1 MNRKLKSLL
10 AMICVLALTLTM
22 SVCAFAADE
31 VTDDE
36 VANYKSAAETLIS
49 QIAGFSD
56 EEIETY
62 LAQNDAFTT
71 ATMESWKGVKDELG
85 AYSSIVSQNVEKDG
99 DVVTISTVAQF
110 EKAKAD
116 LEEKGLG
123 DHVIVLSES
132 SATVAE
138 AAHALGV
145 EPASIAKT
153 LSVLQ
158 GEKPVLIVTEG
169 TAKLDNHKYKSLF
182 HMKAKMI
189 PYDEVETYV
198 GHAPGGVCP
207 FGVNEGVAVYLDESL
222 RKFDTVYPAAGN
234 GHTAV
239 KLTLQELEA
248 AAGAEGWVDV
258 CKEPEGE

>member
-1 MNRKLKSLL
+1 MQIWIKCSLPVRWSSFLIPASKVQLVCLHGSGPSPNKSG
-10 AMICVLALTLTM
+10 
-22 SVCAFAADE
+22 E
-31 VTDDE
+31 
-36 VANYKSAAETLIS
+36 
-49 QIAGFSD
+49 
-56 EEIETY
+56 
-62 LAQNDAFTT
+62 
-71 ATMESWKGVKDELG
+71 
-85 AYSSIVSQNVEKDG
+85 VEKCPLKK
-99 DVVTISTVAQF
+99 Q
-110 EKAKAD
+110 
-116 LEEKGLG
+116 
-123 DHVIVLSES
+123 
-132 SATVAE
+132 
-138 AAHALGV
+138 
-145 EPASIAKT
+145 
-153 LSVLQ
+153 
-158 GEKPVLIVTEG
+158 KPVLIVTEG

-182 HMKAKMI
+182 HIKAKMI

>member
-1 MNRKLKSLL
+1 
-10 AMICVLALTLTM
+10 M
-22 SVCAFAADE
+22 S
-31 VTDDE
+31 
-36 VANYKSAAETLIS
+36 I
-49 QIAGFSD
+49 
-56 EEIETY
+56 
-62 LAQNDAFTT
+62 
-71 ATMESWKGVKDELG
+71 
-85 AYSSIVSQNVEKDG
+85 
-99 DVVTISTVAQF
+99 
-110 EKAKAD
+110 
-116 LEEKGLG
+116 EKGRAYFRQFG
-123 DHVIVLSES
+123 MEDRVREFDVS
-132 SATVAE
+132 SATVE
-138 AAHALGV
+138 LAALALGV
-145 EPASIAKT
+145 EGARIAKT
-153 LSVLQ
+153 LSF
-158 GEKPVLIVTEG
+158 KKDDSCILILAAG
-169 TAKLDNHKYKSLF
+169 DARIDNHKFKDKF

>member
-1 MNRKLKSLL
+1 
-10 AMICVLALTLTM
+10 M
-22 SVCAFAADE
+22 S
-31 VTDDE
+31 
-36 VANYKSAAETLIS
+36 
-49 QIAGFSD
+49 
-56 EEIETY
+56 
-62 LAQNDAFTT
+62 
-71 ATMESWKGVKDELG
+71 
-85 AYSSIVSQNVEKDG
+85 
-99 DVVTISTVAQF
+99 F

-123 DHVIVLSES
+123 DHVIVLNES

-189 PYDEVETYV
+189 PYDEVEAYV

-207 FGVNEGVAVYLDESL
+207 FGINEGIDVYLDESL
-222 RKFDTVYPAAGN
+222 KRFTTVFPAVGSASS
-234 GHTAV
+234 AI
-239 KLTLQELEA
+239 ELNLDELYKYSNA
-248 AAGAEGWVDV
+248 LEWIDV
-258 CKEPEGE
+258 CKLPAPAEA